1 MKKLVMLLILLLSI
15 ASPSFAVGTPISE
28 GIIVPK
34 ATGQQTL
41 VGEGF
46 YLNKQEATDVAQ
58 GIENL
63 RAELIATEKQR
74 DAYKEAYESQKD
86 ITSEYSKLLKDMYEK
101 YDHQTR
107 IVKDLIM
114 LYEKKDE
121 VRQKQILEARKE
133 ALTHKSLN
141 IVFIITILL
150 ML

>member
-1 MKKLVMLLILLLSI
+1 MKKLVLLLILLLSTV
-15 ASPSFAVGTPISE
+15 SPSFAVGVPIQE
-28 GIIVPK
+28 GVIIPK
-34 ATGQQTL
+34 STGEHTS

-63 RAELIATEKQR
+63 RAELLSLEKQR

-101 YDHQTR
+101 YDLQSQ
-107 IVKDLIM
+107 IVKDLIS

-121 VRQKQILEARKE
+121 VRQKQLLEARKE
-133 ALTHKSLN
+133 VLTHKSLN

-150 ML
+150 MI